1 MSQAWGLVGKLAEA
15 LEIWVQE
22 VLQEDLETWVQEV
35 HLRAWHQVWGWWQLD
50 WVRLVPIAIY

>member
-1 MSQAWGLVGKLAEA
+1 MGKLAEA